1 VAGVTFRWSDV
12 PLRQVSLVQLSE
24 IGIVGQV
31 LDPLSTFAANLRRLR
46 EERGLSQEQLG
57 EAANVHTT
65 HVSKIER
72 GRCEP
77 GVRTVCKLARALRVS
92 AGALFESVNGDE
104 LDAD

>member
-1 VAGVTFRWSDV
+1 
-12 PLRQVSLVQLSE
+12 
-24 IGIVGQV
+24 V

-46 EERGLSQEQLG
+46 EERGLSQEGLG

-77 GVRTVCKLARALRVS
+77 GVRTVSRLAKALQVS
-92 AGALFESVNGDE
+92 AGALFDSVDGDE
-104 LDAD
+104 PDAD